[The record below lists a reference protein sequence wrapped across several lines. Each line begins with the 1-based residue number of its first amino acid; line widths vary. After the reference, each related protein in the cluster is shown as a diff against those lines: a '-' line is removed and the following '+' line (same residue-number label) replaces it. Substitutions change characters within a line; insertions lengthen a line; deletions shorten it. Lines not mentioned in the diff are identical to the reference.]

1 MLRLVSKFTITQV
14 PSEAFPQRSE
24 SYTFNFVNQCEINST
39 WANISDTAKLRFPKA
54 VYFINSQGKKVT
66 WNGKNTGGQS
76 TLPPLL
82 LRGDK
87 IKIELGYIYPK
98 GGNPEAKEIN
108 TEFEGYISKVR
119 TKVPIEIECEDQ
131 MWILKQKKVPNKT
144 FKGSQY
150 DVQKMLREML
160 DLFPETKGITLITG
174 TATSQT
180 ISTNI
185 GDFVTREDTIGSV
198 LERLKKDARIFC
210 WFRGNELRCS
220 GLVYYPTDRR
230 EIKFSFQKNIISDNL
245 DYQRV
250 DDVVLGAKVYSINKK
265 ELAATNES
273 GRKKSKRERLEVFV
287 GSRDGEIRTLYFYNV
302 ESEAKLKELG
312 KQELRKFMYTGY
324 SGTFTT
330 FGLPSV
336 RHGDEVKI
344 KDSKM
349 PERDGGYLVKGVKK
363 NFGIDGFRQEIS
375 LHLKLD
381 QFTVEERAAGL

>member
-14 PSEAFPQRSE
+14 PSEAFPGRDE

-66 WNGKNTGGQS
+66 WDGKNTGGQS

-108 TEFEGYISKVR
+108 TEFEGYISKVK
-119 TKVPIEIECEDQ
+119 TKIPIEIECEDQ

-144 FKGSQY
+144 YKGSQY

-160 DLFPETKGITLITG
+160 DMFPETKGITLITG

-180 ISTNI
+180 ISTNV
-185 GDFVTREDTIGSV
+185 GDFVTHDDTIGSV
-198 LERLKKDARIFC
+198 LEKLKRNAQIFS
-210 WFRGNELRCS
+210 WFRNNELRCA
-220 GLVYYPTDRR
+220 GFVYYPTDRR
-230 EIKFSFQKNIISDNL
+230 EIKFSFQKNIISDTL

-250 DDVVLGAKVYSINKK
+250 DDVLIGAKVVSINQK
-265 ELAATNES
+265 ELTATNES
-273 GRKKSKRERLEVFV
+273 GRKKSKRERIEIFV
-287 GSRDGEIRTLYFYNV
+287 GSRDGEIRTFHFFNEP
-302 ESEAKLKELG
+302 ESKLKKLG
-312 KQELRKFMYTGY
+312 EERLRRFHYTGY
-324 SGTFTT
+324 RGTFTT

-336 RHGDEVKI
+336 RHGDESKI
-344 KDSKM
+344 KDTKQ
-349 PERDGGYLVKGVKK
+349 PERDGGYLIKSVKK
-363 NFGIDGFRQEIS
+363 TFGIEGFRQEIMID
-375 LHLKLD
+375 LKLD
-381 QFTVEERAAGL
+381 QFEPKDIEAGL

>member
-14 PSEAFPQRSE
+14 PSEAFPGRDE

-39 WANISDTAKLRFPKA
+39 WANISDTAKLRFPKS

-66 WNGKNTGGQS
+66 WDGKNTGGQS

-108 TEFEGYISKVR
+108 TEFEGYISKVK
-119 TKVPIEIECEDQ
+119 TKIPIEIECEDQ

-144 FKGSQY
+144 YKGSQY

-160 DLFPETKGITLITG
+160 DMFPETKGITLITG

-180 ISTNI
+180 ISTNV
-185 GDFVTREDTIGSV
+185 GDFVTHDDTIGSV
-198 LERLKKDARIFC
+198 LEKLKRNAQIFS
-210 WFRGNELRCS
+210 WFRNNELRCA
-220 GLVYYPTDRR
+220 GFVYYPTDRR
-230 EIKFSFQKNIISDNL
+230 EIKFSFQKNIISDNM

-250 DDVVLGAKVYSINKK
+250 DDVLIGAKVVSINQK
-265 ELAATNES
+265 ELTATNES
-273 GRKKSKRERLEVFV
+273 GRKKSKRERVEIFV
-287 GSRDGEIRTLYFYNV
+287 GSRDGEIRTFHFFNEP
-302 ESEAKLKELG
+302 ESKLKKLG
-312 KQELRKFMYTGY
+312 EERLRRFHYTGY
-324 SGTFTT
+324 RGTFTT

-336 RHGDEVKI
+336 RHGDEAKI
-344 KDSKM
+344 KDTKQ
-349 PERDGGYLVKGVKK
+349 PERDGGYLIKSVKK
-363 NFGIDGFRQEIS
+363 TFGIEGFRQEIMID
-375 LHLKLD
+375 LKLD
-381 QFTVEERAAGL
+381 QFEPKDIEAGL